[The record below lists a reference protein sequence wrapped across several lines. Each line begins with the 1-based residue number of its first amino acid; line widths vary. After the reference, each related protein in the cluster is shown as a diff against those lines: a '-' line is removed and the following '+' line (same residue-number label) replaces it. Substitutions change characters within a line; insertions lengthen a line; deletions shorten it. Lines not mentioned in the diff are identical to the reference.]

1 MLSSS
6 LELQTVYLS
15 DIFLRDGSM
24 VQEFQILV
32 WAQSKFIW
40 NQIEKWKVIV
50 IVISVIK
57 MPNVTEAL
65 SLLRGENFLFLL
77 LLYVN

>member
-1 MLSSS
+1 MES
-6 LELQTVYLS
+6 QRTQ
-15 DIFLRDGSM
+15 F
-24 VQEFQILV
+24 
-32 WAQSKFIW
+32 
-40 NQIEKWKVIV
+40 
-50 IVISVIK
+50 VISVIK